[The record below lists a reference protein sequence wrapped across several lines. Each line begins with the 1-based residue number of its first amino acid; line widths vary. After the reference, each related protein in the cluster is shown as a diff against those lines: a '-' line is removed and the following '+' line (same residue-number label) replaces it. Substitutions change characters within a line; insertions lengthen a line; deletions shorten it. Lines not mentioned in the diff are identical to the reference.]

1 MKKLLS
7 HPLFLLGLL
16 IRILAL
22 VWIQPKASV
31 EWYAPFL
38 ELSTAQFKLDPW
50 QTYLSQGG
58 QSNAF
63 PYGYVMWIALLPL
76 TLLCKFI
83 GVPVVFAY
91 GATLLAADL
100 TLLLILRRMI
110 PGHDPQLLATYW
122 LSPIVIL
129 ASYYLG
135 LNDLIP
141 VLLLVLA
148 LHHTKRL
155 QLFAAGMYCAA
166 AISAKLSMLLAVP
179 FFVIYLV
186 RNRALRNR
194 LLDFFKGALLVF
206 VVVGLPFLF
215 SQAGMQMLFNNPEM
229 DKAYRLALRFDSTT
243 VIYVLPL
250 AYMVMLY
257 FFWRVRRINFDLF
270 NALMGLGF
278 LLVVL
283 LTPASPGWFIWIV
296 PVLIFYQSVSGKIAI
311 ALCATFGA
319 FFVLCNLPA
328 VPEGF
333 WLHQLG
339 IINSANSALLHTILM
354 AIGIVLAMRIWRE
367 TVSSNDYFRFSR
379 KPIVI
384 GIAGDSGAGK
394 DTLAE
399 SLQGLLGKHSVA
411 HLSGDDYH
419 LWDRHK
425 PMWQVM
431 THLNPMA
438 NDLENYANDLIA
450 LSDGKSILSRHY
462 DHTTGK
468 MSHPH
473 RVQSNDFIIAS
484 GLHALYLP
492 VLRDCYDL
500 SIYLDI
506 DEDLRRFYKLQR
518 DVLER
523 GHTVERVLSSIEKRE
538 SDSNRFVRPQA
549 HHASLVMSLLPIH
562 SQCLTGEL
570 GGEKP
575 RVKLLVRAKNGL
587 NELSLLRVLVGI
599 CGLHVDMKQ
608 DHEADEIAMTIEGE
622 STAEDMAMAARILF
636 PRMNDFLDLQPVWK
650 DGALGLMQL
659 FALAHIDQALN
670 KRLIW

>member
-1 MKKLLS
+1 MKKLLT
-7 HPLFLLGLL
+7 HPLFLFGLS

-22 VWIQPKASV
+22 IWIQPKASLD
-31 EWYAPFL
+31 WYAPFL
-38 ELSTAQFKLDPW
+38 ELSTAQFSLDPW
-50 QTYLSQGG
+50 NTYLSQGG
-58 QSNAF
+58 QLDAF
-63 PYGYVMWIALLPL
+63 PYGYVMWFALLPL
-76 TLLCKFI
+76 TLICKLVGI
-83 GVPVVFAY
+83 PVVFAY
-91 GATLLAADL
+91 GATLLVADFS
-100 TLLLILRRMI
+100 LLLVLCRML
-110 PGHDPQLLATYW
+110 PGRDRQLLATYW
-122 LSPIVIL
+122 LSPIVLL
-129 ASYYLG
+129 ASYCLG

-148 LHHTKRL
+148 LYCTKRFK
-155 QLFAAGMYCAA
+155 LFAAGVFCAA

-179 FFVIYLV
+179 FFLIYLV
-186 RNRALRNR
+186 RNRALRTT
-194 LLDFFKGALLVF
+194 LFDFAKGGLLV
-206 VVVGLPFLF
+206 VVLVGLPFIF
-215 SQAGMQMLFNNPEM
+215 SQAGLQMLLSNPEM

-243 VIYVLPL
+243 VVYFLPL

-296 PVLIFYQSVSGKIAI
+296 PVLVFYQAISGKIALT
-311 ALCATFGA
+311 LCASFGA
-319 FFVLCNLPA
+319 FFVLSNLQATPIA
-328 VPEGF
+328 P
-333 WLHQLG
+333 WLHQFGLLDT
-339 IINSANSALLHTILM
+339 SKMAMLHTILM

-367 TVSSNDYFRFSR
+367 SVSSNDYFRFSR

-394 DTLAE
+394 DTLAA
-399 SLQGLLGKHSVA
+399 SLQGLLGTHSVA

-438 NDLENYANDLIA
+438 NDLESYANDLIA

-468 MSHPH
+468 MSRPH
-473 RVQSNDFIIAS
+473 HVQSNDFIIAS

-506 DEDLRRFYKLQR
+506 DENLRRYYKLQR

-523 GHTVERVLSSIEKRE
+523 GHTVEQVLSSIDNRE
-538 SDSNRFVRPQA
+538 PDSNRFIRPQTR
-549 HHASLVMSLLPIH
+549 HASLIMSLLPIH
-562 SQCLTGEL
+562 SRSLDGGL
-570 GGEKP
+570 GSEKP
-575 RVKLLVRAKNGL
+575 RVKLLVRSKNGL

-608 DHEADEIAMTIEGE
+608 DQEANEIVMTIEGE
-622 STAEDMAMAARILF
+622 STAEDMAMAATILL
-636 PRMNDFLDLQPVWK
+636 PRMLEFLTLQPIWN

-659 FALAHIDQALN
+659 IALTHIDQALN